1 MSRAPIDII
10 RTFLDAWS
18 EGPERLEQAIRDLFR
33 ADTEWTNMGLSRTV
47 GADEALALGAQFEAS
62 MGYAT
67 IIVETLHIAAT
78 GNVVLTERVDRL
90 LAADGR
96 EIGAFSIA
104 GVFELDDDGR
114 LVRWRD
120 YTDPGAVSA
129 IHGTEDPKPNSHG
142 LLF

>member
-1 MSRAPIDII
+1 R
-10 RTFLDAWS
+10 
-18 EGPERLEQAIRDLFR
+18 
-33 ADTEWTNMGLSRTV
+33 GLGDVYKR
-47 GADEALALGAQFEAS
+47 Q
-62 MGYAT
+62 
-67 IIVETLHIAAT
+67 

-129 IHGTEDPKPNSHG
+129 IHGH
-142 LLF
+142 

>member
-47 GADEALALGAQFEAS
+47 GAVEALALGAQFEAS

-129 IHGTEDPKPNSHG
+129 IHGH
-142 LLF
+142 